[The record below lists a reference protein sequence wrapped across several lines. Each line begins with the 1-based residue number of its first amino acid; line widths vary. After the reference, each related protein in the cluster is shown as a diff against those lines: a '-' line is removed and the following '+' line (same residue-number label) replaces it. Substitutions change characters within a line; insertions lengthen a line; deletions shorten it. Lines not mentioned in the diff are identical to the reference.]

1 VEQSVAQLYL
11 PFPGYLFRLFADC
24 YFHDLRFTIPPHRA
38 PDSQF
43 TEHNMSP
50 SAERIGKA
58 DFGKTQF
65 MFGAA
70 GSLYSLEP
78 GDLYRTNPS
87 NGTWAA
93 LGQGRLGVHQQ

>member
-1 VEQSVAQLYL
+1 
-11 PFPGYLFRLFADC
+11 
-24 YFHDLRFTIPPHRA
+24 
-38 PDSQF
+38 
-43 TEHNMSP
+43 MSP

-87 NGTWAA
+87 NGIWAA
-93 LGQGRLGVHQQ
+93 LGQGRLGVHQ